1 MICGYKKHNMP
12 QNNHRN
18 STVLILGNGFD
29 LSMKLKTSYKDFY
42 ESDYCPKDYPSP
54 LIFHLNKK
62 WENNNGEVR
71 WYDLENELLEYYS
84 IHNKPGIRFEPN
96 DVIDK
101 KERAYLEKIKAGYY
115 SLHFFNS
122 ENAAQVSS
130 LYEKGIIV
138 GNPGQY
144 RIPWLNDLLNT
155 PLYRDRKSLE
165 LIKQGLCQYLNTLSS
180 PDASNQFLAYH
191 VLNALESVMA
201 IRETVCIYTFN
212 YTHLPWDFDARFKGH
227 IRYVHGRCQDGKVII
242 GTGDENIL
250 DKYSFLQK
258 SFDNHFSPP
267 PIVDDLDAA
276 DEIIIFGHSLG
287 YNDRQYFKPFFKKQS
302 SEGAIKRKTITIIT
316 KDDSSEE
323 EIKRALQ
330 KLTDNNLSLLMSR
343 NTVRYIKTSDIEG
356 CKVPLADFLSE
367 LRVGRDQIQIITDFL
382 ANQHS

>member
-1 MICGYKKHNMP
+1 MP

-42 ESDYCPKDYPSP
+42 DSDYCPKDYPAP
-54 LIFHLNKK
+54 LIAHLNRK
-62 WENNNGEVR
+62 WKENIEKVR
-71 WYDLENELLEYYS
+71 WYDLENELLEYYKYPVS
-84 IHNKPGIRFEPN
+84 GEGPSRFN
-96 DVIDK
+96 DVISDK
-101 KERAYLEKIKAGYY
+101 EKDFLENIKLGRYLLNHLNNKNVEQAR
-115 SLHFFNS
+115 
-122 ENAAQVSS
+122 S
-130 LYEKGIIV
+130 LYQKRIIV
-138 GNPGQY
+138 GNPPAY
-144 RIPWLNDLLNT
+144 RIPYLEDLLCT
-155 PLYRDRKSLE
+155 PLYRDRKALE
-165 LIKQGLCQYLNTLSS
+165 KIKQGLCQYLNTLSS
-180 PDASNQFLAYH
+180 PDASNHFLAYH

-343 NTVRYIKTSDIEG
+343 NTVRYIKTDDIEE
-356 CKVPLADFLSE
+356 CKTPLANFLKE
-367 LRVGRDQIQIITDFL
+367 LRVGRDRIQTITEAL
-382 ANQHS
+382 ISETS